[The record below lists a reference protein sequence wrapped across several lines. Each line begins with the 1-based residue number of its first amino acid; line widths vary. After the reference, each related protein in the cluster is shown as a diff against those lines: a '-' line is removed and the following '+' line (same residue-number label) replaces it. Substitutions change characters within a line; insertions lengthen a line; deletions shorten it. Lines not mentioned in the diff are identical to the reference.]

1 MAADSW
7 RWWPGYASWTLVLLI
22 EARLCS
28 RIISGELGG
37 VTMYV
42 PTGVGS
48 NFAGW

>member
-1 MAADSW
+1 
-7 RWWPGYASWTLVLLI
+7 VLLI

-28 RIISGELGG
+28 RIISGVAGG

-48 NFAGW
+48 NLAGS